1 MIGKPYISLRKL
13 KEEAR
18 KQEEEEY
25 NAYFN
30 KLDYILKYS
39 YSPKAKTSK
48 VIDIINF
55 INEVQGIY
63 GNKLTDAQIKAKI
76 DKLYNSLNTKRRN
89 KKYE

>member
-1 MIGKPYISLRKL
+1 MIGKPYISLREL
-13 KEEAR
+13 REQQR

-55 INEVQGIY
+55 INEVQGVY
-63 GNKLTDAQIKAKI
+63 GKELTDNQIKNKI
-76 DKLYNSLNTKRRN
+76 DSLYNSLNIKRRN
-89 KKYE
+89 K

>member
-1 MIGKPYISLRKL
+1 MLGKPYISLRKL
-13 KEEAR
+13 REIER
-18 KQEEEEY
+18 KKEEEEY
-25 NAYFN
+25 NTYLN

-55 INEVQGIY
+55 INEVQEIY

>member
-1 MIGKPYISLRKL
+1 MLGKPYISLRKL
-13 KEEAR
+13 REIERK
-18 KQEEEEY
+18 KQEEEY
-25 NAYFN
+25 NTYFN

-55 INEVQGIY
+55 INEVQEIY
-63 GNKLTDAQIKAKI
+63 GKKLTEEQIKRKI
-76 DKLYNSLNTKRRN
+76 DSLYNSLNTKRRN

>member
-1 MIGKPYISLRKL
+1 MLGKPYISLRKL
-13 KEEAR
+13 REIER
-18 KQEEEEY
+18 KKEEEEY

-55 INEVQGIY
+55 INEVQEIY
-63 GNKLTDAQIKAKI
+63 GKKLTEEQIKRKI
-76 DKLYNSLNTKRRN
+76 DSLYNSLNTKRRN